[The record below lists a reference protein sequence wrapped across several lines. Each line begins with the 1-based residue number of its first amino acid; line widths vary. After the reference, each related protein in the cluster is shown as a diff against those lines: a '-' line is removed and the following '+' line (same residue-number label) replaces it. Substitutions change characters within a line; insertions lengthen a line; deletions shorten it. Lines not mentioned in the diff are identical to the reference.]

1 LTFSEFWTEFAPGK
15 KLGGATIMIANLQM
29 LRGLAALAVVFYH
42 TDYRLPGDVHTE
54 FQGVAVFFVISGFI
68 MTHITRQ
75 DASSFLTHRLIRIV
89 PLYWLCTIA
98 IAVLAHA
105 DVAAVAKSLLFIPY
119 WNINHDPQPLLGVGW
134 TLNMEMFF
142 YGLFALALLASRRW
156 APVIA
161 GTVIVAIVAVKKH
174 YACETIVCAV
184 YGHDYVALFPAGIVV
199 YYVWMALRGRAE
211 HFPLTT
217 MLIGAMI
224 AAVFLAWQ
232 LQILSPLTSWDSKAL
247 PALIV
252 LAALSCESAGWRT
265 GGWALFLGNI
275 SYALYLTHP
284 FVIELTRYGIDFK
297 QSIWAVLAM
306 LTVSIAVAAG
316 AYHLFE
322 RPVTALLRGR
332 RPFPRIW
339 STITP
344 EFRLRQ

>member
-1 LTFSEFWTEFAPGK
+1 
-15 KLGGATIMIANLQM
+15 MIANLQM

-284 FVIELTRYGIDFK
+284 FVIELGRYGIDFK

-316 AYHLFE
+316 AYYLFE

-332 RPFPRIW
+332 RQFPRIW

>member
-1 LTFSEFWTEFAPGK
+1 
-15 KLGGATIMIANLQM
+15 MIANLQM

-284 FVIELTRYGIDFK
+284 FVIELARYGIDFK